1 MFCMQR
7 KTTGKRGQRRGEVP
21 GMSDRGCCLRWFLTV
36 ALGGD
41 RRWLFFFF
49 SSASPCFFFL
59 WLFTYSTALLVSF
72 LSLLWCWGRRCWW
85 WCWVSSAGFL
95 LPWPSLR
102 LFSCYR
108 FHVLLPLV
116 LADGVVGRWSWWWCF
131 FFLFFSPGWTFSRRV
146 LLAWSDPV
154 WFSKLYSLLLPLFLL
169 SLVRSSFVFFFCVFL
184 SLLPPVSIVS
194 PSVFFFRLSL
204 PSFICLSSC
213 VPHCHLSF
221 LVSFPLPCV

>member
-1 MFCMQR
+1 
-7 KTTGKRGQRRGEVP
+7 
-21 GMSDRGCCLRWFLTV
+21 
-36 ALGGD
+36 
-41 RRWLFFFF
+41 
-49 SSASPCFFFL
+49 
-59 WLFTYSTALLVSF
+59 
-72 LSLLWCWGRRCWW
+72 
-85 WCWVSSAGFL
+85 
-95 LPWPSLR
+95 
-102 LFSCYR
+102 
-108 FHVLLPLV
+108 
-116 LADGVVGRWSWWWCF
+116 
-131 FFLFFSPGWTFSRRV
+131 
-146 LLAWSDPV
+146 V